1 MAWTVF
7 QTVIAIVMVFT
18 GSINT
23 LTTKWADHLKAK
35 GSDGKEREFDHPFVQ
50 ALCMFF
56 GEFLCLVV
64 FKILYFAHKRK
75 QDNAEETGLIKGRQD
90 FNAFLLLPPA
100 LCDMIGTSLMYIG
113 LNLTNPSSFQML
125 RGSVIVFVALLSMV
139 FLRRKITWQQWLGIL
154 LVLAGLVVVGVSDYL
169 LNKDSASNSNLN
181 SMITGDLII
190 VGAQVI
196 TAAQMVYEEKYV
208 TVKEIPALQAVG
220 WEGTF
225 GFIVL
230 GILQIPFYYIV
241 VPPPFSSNSHSS
253 LEDFPDA
260 MVQSWDNKLI
270 IVALIGTIISI
281 AFFNFAGITV
291 TKELSATTRMI
302 LDSVRTLFIWGF
314 SLIVKWQKFHPLQI
328 LGFLLLILGMC
339 IYNNLLPSWNRIVSC
354 CRRNRSEELISAE
367 DSS

>member
-1 MAWTVF
+1 MAWTAF
-7 QTVIAIVMVFT
+7 QTVIAVVMVFT

-35 GSDGKEREFDHPFVQ
+35 GTDGKTREFDHPFVQ

-64 FKILYFAHKRK
+64 FKVLYFAHKRK
-75 QDNAEETGLIKGRQD
+75 QDSAEENGLIKGRQD
-90 FNAFLLLPPA
+90 FNAFILLPPA

-125 RGSVIVFVALLSMV
+125 RGSVIVFVALLSMI

-169 LNKDSASNSNLN
+169 LNKDSAESSNTNN
-181 SMITGDLII
+181 MIMGDLII
-190 VGAQVI
+190 VGAQII
-196 TAAQMVYEEKYV
+196 TAAQMVYEEKYI

-230 GILQIPFYYIV
+230 GLLQIPFYYIV

-260 MVQSWDNKLI
+260 MYQSWDNKLI
-270 IVALIGTIISI
+270 ILALIGTIISI

-314 SLIVKWQKFHPLQI
+314 SLIVSWQKFHPLQI
-328 LGFLLLILGMC
+328 LGFLLLIMGMC
-339 IYNNLLPSWNRIVSC
+339 IYNNLLPTNRVVAVF
-354 CRRNRSEELISAE
+354 RRNRDEELITAE
-367 DSS
+367 DPS